1 LAQLAGAGIGH
12 RHTSDINSNVNP
24 LVESDHG
31 PDIAGLPSQLAGSL
45 SQLVQTMA
53 AFGAGHEG
61 IPSLS
66 GTGQN
71 DVANPSVLAAN
82 FFHHHG

>member
-1 LAQLAGAGIGH
+1 
-12 RHTSDINSNVNP
+12 
-24 LVESDHG
+24 
-31 PDIAGLPSQLAGSL
+31 L

-71 DVANPSVLAAN
+71 DVANPSVLAASL
-82 FFHHHG
+82 FHHHG